1 MINDKSGYKQVNGL
15 NMYYE
20 IHGTGEPLVL
30 LHGQF
35 ATAGMFYPILPV
47 LAQHRQVILI
57 EQQGH
62 GHTADIDRPLSFA
75 QMGRDTAELL
85 KQLGIDRTDV
95 FGYSAGGATALQL
108 ALANPNLVRRL
119 ALAST
124 VYSMDGYFSFIVEAL
139 NHASPEGFPP
149 EMRQEYE
156 RVAPYPENWSK
167 LIAKGA
173 EMANSSNKED
183 LLEPTQLHE
192 LAMPVLLIIGADDII
207 RPEYAHEMAKLL
219 HTKLI
224 VVPGDHASYITAQ
237 PQSLLTHLKEFFH
250 LPTTNRMSGG

>member
-1 MINDKSGYKQVNGL
+1 MSETMSGYKMVNGL

-20 IHGTGEPLVL
+20 IHGSGKPLIL

-35 ATAGMFYPILPV
+35 ATASMFYPILPE
-47 LAQHRQVILI
+47 LAHNRQVILI

-85 KQLGIDRTDV
+85 SQLGITDADV
-95 FGYSAGGATALQL
+95 FGYSGGGTVALQL
-108 ALANPNLVRRL
+108 AKSNPHLIRKL

-124 VYSMDGYFSFIVEAL
+124 VYSMDGYFPYIVEGL
-139 NHASPEGFPP
+139 KHASAEAFPSQ
-149 EMRQEYE
+149 MKQEYE
-156 RVAPYPENWSK
+156 RVAPHPENWSN

-173 EMANSSNKED
+173 QMANNANKED
-183 LLEPTQLHE
+183 FLEPTQLQQITV
-192 LAMPVLLIIGADDII
+192 PVLLVIGYNDII

-219 HTKLI
+219 RTKP
-224 VVPGDHASYITAQ
+224 VVLTGDHASYITTQ
-237 PQSLLTHLKEFFH
+237 PQSLLDHLKKFFE
-250 LPTTNRMSGG
+250 LSVNQ